1 LLLGECGSRRDQQ
14 KEKYSQGVID
24 FCPCLIIAMLLL
36 NPAKQSKQA
45 KQASKQA
52 NQQIGLG

>member
-1 LLLGECGSRRDQQ
+1 MYLPQFYLILPKLGQ
-14 KEKYSQGVID
+14 
-24 FCPCLIIAMLLL
+24 LL

>member
-1 LLLGECGSRRDQQ
+1 MQLG
-14 KEKYSQGVID
+14 KNY
-24 FCPCLIIAMLLL
+24 FCRKIAHTQLGARSPKCPELL

-45 KQASKQA
+45 KQTSKQA

>member
-1 LLLGECGSRRDQQ
+1 VVDKEGERD
-14 KEKYSQGVID
+14 KEAGDQMGEE
-24 FCPCLIIAMLLL
+24 LL

>member
-1 LLLGECGSRRDQQ
+1 MLRL
-14 KEKYSQGVID
+14 
-24 FCPCLIIAMLLL
+24 LLL

>member
-1 LLLGECGSRRDQQ
+1 MLFYVLYVGSFWFLTLAGLFM
-14 KEKYSQGVID
+14 KI
-24 FCPCLIIAMLLL
+24 LL

>member
-1 LLLGECGSRRDQQ
+1 MGTEIGAVSRTSIYG
-14 KEKYSQGVID
+14 K
-24 FCPCLIIAMLLL
+24 LL

>member
-1 LLLGECGSRRDQQ
+1 MVAGYCIPPHTTAP
-14 KEKYSQGVID
+14 ID
-24 FCPCLIIAMLLL
+24 VLL

>member
-1 LLLGECGSRRDQQ
+1 
-14 KEKYSQGVID
+14 
-24 FCPCLIIAMLLL
+24 MLDSARIWLYLAVLL